1 MWCIIINRIELS
13 NNTISKVIKCE
24 KACNSLNI
32 LFRVPKVNRP
42 ALLVSRPLSHA
53 AETANGPN
61 IYEICIFVC
70 ECTCE
75 RVCESASSRI
85 FAECS

>member
-1 MWCIIINRIELS
+1 
-13 NNTISKVIKCE
+13 
-24 KACNSLNI
+24 
-32 LFRVPKVNRP
+32 VPKINRP
-42 ALLVSRPLSHA
+42 ALLVSRPLSYA

-70 ECTCE
+70 ECVRECM
-75 RVCESASSRI
+75 CASASSQI